1 MEAKP
6 QQKQEE
12 KEQQPQKTHFQA
24 KYIPKGFFQLFKKN
38 DTYIYE
44 KKFSCDLPKNIIP
57 PKSFHYPFSL
67 ENYCQS
73 DLLTMDFDLKKNPE
87 ILTDPKINTLV
98 HQDFINNTLELIFPN
113 LTTISKKRTEE
124 EQKFKKKIIEIIE
137 RNDDANQEIN
147 PIFDELPD
155 FLRRQTYLRPS
166 TAVNTDYK
174 SKLKDKLKSDKKPQK
189 SYSELKSIIE
199 QSFNDIDKIKEG
211 MKHPDPKQKGV
222 TAKKIYEVAPMDDM
236 PNVQFVEYL
245 FPSEPSQIINLDKK
259 YLKPEKFLIKMNRP
273 NDISD
278 ENTCSFY
285 INNKLKTQED
295 HKEKDTSEYYS
306 YETDFTSTKIP
317 EGDLFNRYFFIL
329 DKVNKKLK
337 ISKLSDKY
345 ALRRYKRI
353 MEEEI
358 TEKDENGNYKTLGKK
373 RRRNIITVPQSME
386 KEEFDKKKK
395 WISERGYTTRLI
407 ERKIET
413 VNHSDVVEIEKEKE
427 LEEEN
432 KKNQNQNENEYEQEE
447 NNMEEEENED
457 NEHQYFQSNQNKQD
471 SEHNEEEN
479 YIREDN
485 DNEEENEQQNEDDN
499 NGDEEENENDKNNEE
514 NENNEEMEI
523 MKKRKKKKKG
533 TKKMKIMNKTK
544 KKTTKKGKMFLSRYI
559 SNNNFIILLF

>member
-137 RNDDANQEIN
+137 RNEESSQEIN
-147 PIFDELPD
+147 PELNVIPD

-166 TAVNTDYK
+166 TAYNLDNK
-174 SKLKDKLKSDKKPQK
+174 SKLKDKSKNDKKQRT
-189 SYSELKSIIE
+189 SLVDLKTRIDQTFI
-199 QSFNDIDKIKEG
+199 DIDKIKEG
-211 MKHPDPKQKGV
+211 MKHPDTKQKGL
-222 TAKKIYEVAPMDDM
+222 TAKKVYEVSPMDDM
-236 PNVQFVEYL
+236 PNIKFVEYL
-245 FPSEPSQIINLDKK
+245 FPTEPSQVINLNEK
-259 YLKPEKFLIKMNRP
+259 YLKPEKFLIKMNET
-273 NDISD
+273 NDISG
-278 ENTCSFY
+278 ESTCSFF

-295 HKEKDTSEYYS
+295 HKDKDRAEYYS
-306 YETDFTSTKIP
+306 YETDFTSNKIN
-317 EGDLFNRYFFIL
+317 ESDLFNRYFFIL

-337 ISKLSDKY
+337 ISQLSEKY

-353 MEEEI
+353 MEENI
-358 TEKDENGNYKTLGKK
+358 IDENNKIIGKK
-373 RRRNIITVPQSME
+373 RRRNVITVPQSMQ
-386 KEEFDKKKK
+386 KEELDKKKK
-395 WISERGYTTRLI
+395 WISERGYNTHLI
-407 ERKIET
+407 ERKIES
-413 VNHSDVVEIEKEKE
+413 VDHSDVMEIEKEKE
-427 LEEEN
+427 IEEEEER
-432 KKNQNQNENEYEQEE
+432 KRKIENQQEE
-447 NNMEEEENED
+447 NNEEEGNENENED
-457 NEHQYFQSNQNKQD
+457 DEDIYNQ
-471 SEHNEEEN
+471 
-479 YIREDN
+479 
-485 DNEEENEQQNEDDN
+485 NEQQNEDENDEDN
-499 NGDEEENENDKNNEE
+499 NEEYGGDNENNNDNDNEVENEEDQQQKEESLNENENEGENENENNEE
-514 NENNEEMEI
+514 NENKDEEENNGENNEEKEEQNDSDDEKDEDI
-523 MKKRKKKKKG
+523 
-533 TKKMKIMNKTK
+533 
-544 KKTTKKGKMFLSRYI
+544 FD
-559 SNNNFIILLF
+559 

>member
-12 KEQQPQKTHFQA
+12 KEQQPQKAHFQA

-166 TAVNTDYK
+166 TAVNTDHK

-222 TAKKIYEVAPMDDM
+222 TAKKIYEVSPMDDM

-306 YETDFTSTKIP
+306 YETDFTCTKIP

-345 ALRRYKRI
+345 DLRRYKRI

-358 TEKDENGNYKTLGKK
+358 IEKDENGNYKTLGKK

-432 KKNQNQNENEYEQEE
+432 KKNQNQNEYEQEE

-457 NEHQYFQSNQNKQD
+457 NEHKYFQSNQNKQD

-514 NENNEEMEI
+514 NENNEEME
-523 MKKRKKKKKG
+523 
-533 TKKMKIMNKTK
+533 
-544 KKTTKKGKMFLSRYI
+544 
-559 SNNNFIILLF
+559 NNEEKEEKEERDEKDENNEQNEEEDDEEGEDVFK